1 MWARRGWIGGRQVQ
15 MMATLDSMEDQAAAG
30 PLRLENSSLLPLASW
45 MILTRRMMLIAQTK
59 NPKANTN
66 IRANFCLVGR
76 RSRASVGIGGI
87 TTTISVTICSAA
99 LRHHTTAKDRHVA
112 GTEWSQN
119 PRTGRQIKKVL
130 NRVHRPTMPIKT
142 RKTMR
147 RIRKR
152 LFVEAKRR
160 IYSRIMEILASVRV
174 RL

>member
-1 MWARRGWIGGRQVQ
+1 
-15 MMATLDSMEDQAAAG
+15 
-30 PLRLENSSLLPLASW
+30 
-45 MILTRRMMLIAQTK
+45 MILTRRMMLIAQTLEALVYGWKMEGKGETYK
-59 NPKANTN
+59 NPRANTN

-76 RSRASVGIGGI
+76 RSRASVGIGVV
-87 TTTISVTICSAA
+87 TTTKSVTICSAA
-99 LRHHTTAKDRHVA
+99 LRHHTTAKERHVA

-119 PRTGRQIKKVL
+119 PRTGRHIKIVPK
-130 NRVHRPTMPIKT
+130 RVHRPTMTKKT